1 MDKLAPLST
10 KTLIG
15 FEYLS
20 ALDNF
25 LFNLLYFLLKIVAK
39 VIGTGGFSSSVFLLF
54 IGLPT
59 GRGTRGVVVKTKFSN
74 FSEDFKLNDKF
85 LLIKLNL
92 STLVL
97 YLLARLGPQV
107 LEFSPALD
115 VELSLLE
122 LLELLELF

>member
-20 ALDNF
+20 VLDNF

-59 GRGTRGVVVKTKFSN
+59 GRGTRGVVVKTEFSKFLEH
-74 FSEDFKLNDKF
+74 FWLIDKF
-85 LLIKLNL
+85 LIFSLGL
-92 STLVL
+92 SILVL
-97 YLLARLGPQV
+97 YLPAGLG
-107 LEFSPALD
+107 F
-115 VELSLLE
+115 
-122 LLELLELF
+122 